1 LSDLNVKDKQ
11 NFSSCQK
18 ISYDK
23 VLNLLLQNDKYKGTY
38 NYLLILNLLIIA
50 YTERSISITDRI
62 YYAWIVL
69 FYVLLWWTWLHIEK
83 PKRKPKVLTKKKNQK
98 RDQLLL
104 MRVMMMMKVQQL
116 VLKIYN
122 RQLIQVSIMR
132 FISSEKFFSFE
143 IRYNTHYLRY
153 LPYNFCLVIFL
164 CKTGFK

>member
-1 LSDLNVKDKQ
+1 MEHLYELFKSSNKVDHNLSLSDLNVKDKQ

-69 FYVLLWWTWLHIEK
+69 FYVLLW
-83 PKRKPKVLTKKKNQK
+83 
-98 RDQLLL
+98 
-104 MRVMMMMKVQQL
+104 
-116 VLKIYN
+116 
-122 RQLIQVSIMR
+122 
-132 FISSEKFFSFE
+132 
-143 IRYNTHYLRY
+143 
-153 LPYNFCLVIFL
+153 
-164 CKTGFK
+164 